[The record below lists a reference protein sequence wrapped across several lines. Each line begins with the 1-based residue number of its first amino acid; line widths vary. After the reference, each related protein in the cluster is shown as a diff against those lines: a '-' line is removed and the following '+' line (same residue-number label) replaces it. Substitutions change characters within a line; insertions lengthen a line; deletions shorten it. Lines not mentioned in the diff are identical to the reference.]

1 VLKPSYYSEPTDV
14 DRIVFEKLVPAD
26 HLLRKVKAFIDFE
39 RFRDLVKECYSPN
52 MGRGAED
59 PVRMIKLE
67 YLQFQYNLSDREV
80 LKRAQVDVSFRYF
93 LDLSLDSELPT
104 AGLMSQ
110 FRTRLGHERHQ
121 ALLNDLVAQARERGL
136 VKDRL
141 RLKDATHVIANIAIP
156 SAIGLVAQTRQRL
169 LAAAQPYA
177 AERVAQEEARTEQ
190 IRQVTDDLK
199 DEERLL
205 QRVKHLHQIV
215 AWADELQQALGPAP
229 APCDPSRQ
237 RFDDALALA
246 HRVLEQ
252 SDHPKRKDKLLSTTD
267 PDARRGK
274 HGAYYDGYQLNINM
288 DADSELITAVATP
301 PANADEAAL
310 AEELI
315 EQEEQAHGNDIQ
327 AISMDGVAFQGPVLR
342 RLQAP
347 DGLGLDVYVPPQ
359 EWASYSSP
367 YFTAPDF
374 QLVEEGRVCICP
386 AEEESRSRQRN
397 NHDTGWCFRFPRRVC
412 ANCPLLDRC
421 MAQLPAHTGR
431 VVTKNDYEAEYQAA
445 WQRASTPEYAQIRHE
460 HPKVERKLAEIV
472 RYHGGRRTRYRGSRR
487 VLIQYLLTAFAV
499 NIKRMLKLLDPHQK
513 VGQPGLALM

>member
-1 VLKPSYYSEPTDV
+1 MLKPSYYTEPTDV
-14 DRIVFEKLVPAD
+14 DRMVFEKLVPAE
-26 HLLRKVKAFIDFE
+26 HLLRKVKALIDFE
-39 RFRDLVKECYSPN
+39 RFRDRVEDRYSPN

-59 PVRMIKLE
+59 PVRIIKLE

-121 ALLNDLVAQARERGL
+121 TLLSDLVAQARERGL

-169 LAAAQPYA
+169 LAAAEPYA
-177 AERVAQEEARTEQ
+177 AERVAAEEARAEQ
-190 IRQVTDDLK
+190 IRQVSDDLQ

-205 QRVKHLHQIV
+205 QRVEHLRQIV
-215 AWADELQQALGPAP
+215 AWADDLQQALGPAP
-229 APCDPSRQ
+229 ARGDPPRQ

-246 HRVLEQ
+246 HRILEQ
-252 SDHPKRKDKLLSTTD
+252 SDHPRQEDKLLSSVD

-274 HGAYYDGYQLNINM
+274 HGAYYDGYQLNISM

-301 PANADEAAL
+301 PANVDEAAL
-310 AEELI
+310 AEALL

-327 AISMDGVAFQGPVLR
+327 AISMDGVAFQGPILR
-342 RLQAP
+342 RLQDPHA
-347 DGLGLDVYVPPQ
+347 LGLDVYVPPQ
-359 EWASYSSP
+359 EWASYSGP

-374 QLVEEGRVCICP
+374 QLVEAGQVCVCP
-386 AEEESRSRQRN
+386 AEEESRARQRN
-397 NHDTGWCFRFPRRVC
+397 AHDTGWCFRFPRRVC
-412 ANCPLLDRC
+412 ANCPLSDRC
-421 MAQLPAHTGR
+421 MAQLPAHSGR
-431 VVTKNDYEAEYQAA
+431 TITKNDYEAEYQAA
-445 WQRASTPEYAQIRHE
+445 WQRASTPEYAQVRRQ

-472 RYHGGRRTRYRGSRR
+472 RYHGGRHTRYRGGRR
-487 VLIQYLLTAFAV
+487 VLIQYLLTAFVV
-499 NIKRMLKLLDPHQK
+499 NIKRMLKLLDSSQK
-513 VGQPGLALM
+513 VGQPGPALV